1 MKNILIITML
11 IFIGCDD
18 ESSTVQ
24 SSIVHGCLDSQA
36 INYNP
41 SANVDNNSCEYAVD
55 DFAVIE
61 ELININELPITVSDF
76 VTSFCYVTGVN
87 GETRIERI
95 DLNGS
100 SSSNGYELLFL
111 PESIGNLTYL
121 IELNLS
127 NHSIT
132 YFPESLMDIENLTN
146 ISCSQ
151 CEIME
156 IPSNI
161 NQLTNLVSLYLDN
174 NNISSI
180 PEVLGYLPNLVTINL
195 RNNQL
200 TGDIPQSVCN
210 LIESNNLNIDYY
222 ILDGNNLNNTCE

>member
-1 MKNILIITML
+1 
-11 IFIGCDD
+11 
-18 ESSTVQ
+18 
-24 SSIVHGCLDSQA
+24 
-36 INYNP
+36 
-41 SANVDNNSCEYAVD
+41 
-55 DFAVIE
+55 
-61 ELININELPITVSDF
+61 
-76 VTSFCYVTGVN
+76 
-87 GETRIERI
+87 
-95 DLNGS
+95 
-100 SSSNGYELLFL
+100 
-111 PESIGNLTYL
+111 
-121 IELNLS
+121 
-127 NHSIT
+127 
-132 YFPESLMDIENLTN
+132 MDIENLTN